1 MPFKPCIIGT
11 VKQTER
17 TKPLAK
23 IRHKAMREMV
33 MTEYN
38 HCCAVCGCADHRS
51 LHIDHAISQDHGGA
65 DTIDNLQV
73 LCNVCNSLIKGNT
86 DTPKMKPR
94 RRQYD
99 CRKWERP
106 RRAFQAEINGL
117 RARTRSVA

>member
-1 MPFKPCIIGT
+1 M
-11 VKQTER
+11 
-17 TKPLAK
+17 AK
-23 IRHKAMREMV
+23 IRNKAMREFIMA
-33 MTEYN
+33 EYN

-51 LHIDHAISQDHGGA
+51 LHIDHAISQDHGGP

-94 RRQYD
+94 HPQYD

-106 RRAFQAEINGL
+106 RRAFQAEINGI
-117 RARTRSVA
+117 RTRNRGVI

>member
-1 MPFKPCIIGT
+1 MCDYTPS
-11 VKQTER
+11 KQTTG
-17 TKPLAK
+17 TKQMAK
-23 IRHKAMREMV
+23 IRNRATREIV

-65 DTIDNLQV
+65 DTVDNLQV
-73 LCNVCNSLIKGNT
+73 LCNVCNSLIKGNI

-94 RRQYD
+94 RREYD
-99 CRKWERP
+99 CRRWERP

-117 RARTRSVA
+117 RTRARRK